1 MPRRRPNPG
10 GIAALRSALAIAF
23 LLPAGAR
30 AQEDLPSELESI
42 SAVRLVGRHHVP
54 IKEIRAVLKTRA
66 PSLLPWREKPIMRRD
81 FLQADTLT
89 IEGVYRQHGYLDA
102 RAHYRLDPGRSRNT
116 VVVTFRIEEGP
127 RSRIASVELDGVRAL
142 PEAAL
147 RKKLYARPGRPFNPL
162 YLVAD
167 TTRISAAYKEKGHL
181 PHIVAS
187 SHREGLRVTVR
198 YAVNEGPVYRYGQ
211 VYISSPGELHVRE
224 RLIRREL
231 LLKPDDVYRA
241 SRVQRSIERLYDS
254 GFFSQVQ
261 MTPLV
266 DSTNTRVEFDLRV
279 RERKPR
285 WIDAGVGSGTAERLR
300 FTGEWGHRNLNG
312 RGLQGVLSSKLAL
325 DGQARFLL
333 SRGDA
338 SLLEPWLLRS
348 RTRGLINGYYEKD
361 HDRAD
366 PRWVAKVETRGVSVQ
381 LRRELGR
388 FAHIALTQDNAFVNQ
403 IYAFEHP
410 VADSTLESLAVF
422 VPRNYTTHRLQL
434 SGDRDTRDDPLNPG
448 HGSAQSATADVA
460 GGPLQGASSFTKFQ
474 FLSTW
479 YTPARQGW
487 ILATRIRAGTIQPFG
502 RVASLSP
509 GVDPQVARVPLG
521 DRFRIGGVSSL
532 RGYDENQIP
541 SSGGLAVIQA
551 NAELRIPLVGPFGL
565 EVYVDAGNV
574 WDRAA
579 YIRGEDF
586 VPRISDRPLTPN
598 NLRYVAGV
606 GARFNLPFGPLR
618 LDFSWAARPEPDG
631 SRPAGRAQFAI
642 GPAF

>member
-1 MPRRRPNPG
+1 
-10 GIAALRSALAIAF
+10 
-23 LLPAGAR
+23 
-30 AQEDLPSELESI
+30 
-42 SAVRLVGRHHVP
+42 VRLVGRHHVP

-448 HGSAQSATADVA
+448 HGSAQSATAVKA
-460 GGPLQGASSFTKFQ
+460 GSWPPGSGPAPSSP
-474 FLSTW
+474 SGGW
-479 YTPARQGW
+479 PRSRQGSIRRW
-487 ILATRIRAGTIQPFG
+487 LASRSGT
-502 RVASLSP
+502 
-509 GVDPQVARVPLG
+509 
-521 DRFRIGGVSSL
+521 
-532 RGYDENQIP
+532 
-541 SSGGLAVIQA
+541 
-551 NAELRIPLVGPFGL
+551 
-565 EVYVDAGNV
+565 
-574 WDRAA
+574 
-579 YIRGEDF
+579 DF
-586 VPRISDRPLTPN
+586 VSAGSARCADTTRTRFHPREVSRSSKPMRSCASRWSVLSGWRCTWTREMSGTGRPTS
-598 NLRYVAGV
+598 
-606 GARFNLPFGPLR
+606 GARTSCP
-618 LDFSWAARPEPDG
+618 G
-631 SRPAGRAQFAI
+631 SATGR
-642 GPAF
+642 